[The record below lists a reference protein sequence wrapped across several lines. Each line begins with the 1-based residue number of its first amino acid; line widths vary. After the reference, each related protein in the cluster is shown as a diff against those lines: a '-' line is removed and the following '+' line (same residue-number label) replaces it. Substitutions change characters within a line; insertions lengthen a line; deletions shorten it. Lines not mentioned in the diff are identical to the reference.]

1 MKYSV
6 DNYVL
11 VNNKH
16 IGKIIKIIWNHNGY
30 IIKLEYEPDYQDK
43 TLIQYQLIDFPN
55 KSGLM
60 LLTLNDDI
68 KLIKLDGSN
77 LEYLS
82 KYFNKDLLIKLL
94 NKVNG
99 VNQVIKNKQ
108 EKSDQNEKNTF
119 NQIYKPKNFLI
130 YRFEAGQEDDY
141 IKYITK
147 IISELFISDSVI
159 KWEEDFYYGSDIKSF
174 DTLGEENIDK
184 VIKPSLIN
192 VLEYFNPIDDLQ
204 IYDFKNTLMY
214 KHLIYDDNIDTLSL
228 GKELIGMIKTT
239 LINLQKSIEF
249 DNGEKLLTKTN
260 LFDFIKFRIIGSHIE
275 IVPTQ
280 FIGVNGP
287 SGYEELDKIEEPNVI
302 TNELVPNLQF
312 MQFQYTKPIDYSML
326 MPIVLGNK
334 TPQDIQANK
343 PQIDEVL
350 KIMSQEYIICLQPN
364 VDILLWVIAR
374 TIISWYADP
383 ILYKNIIKI
392 KILINMFRARG
403 SVQFNRDQGIQ
414 PLIQV
419 IPRYGKKN
427 VLKVLS
433 HLSYF
438 FFPYKKLGWK
448 SSDPTW
454 FDKIDNLMYYTNGS
468 LELKKYVKFL
478 LEFGSQSS
486 NPFVQDMSQINDGI
500 DNKVEYTKN

>member
-1 MKYSV
+1 MKYSI

-11 VNNKH
+11 VNNKY
-16 IGKIIKIIWNHNGY
+16 IGKIIKIVWNYNGY
-30 IIKLEYEPDYQDK
+30 IIKLEFDSEYQDK
-43 TLIQYQLIDFPN
+43 TLSQYQLVDLPD
-55 KSGLM
+55 KTGLM

-77 LEYLS
+77 LDYLS
-82 KYFNKDLLIKLL
+82 KFYSKDLLIQLL

-99 VNQVIKNKQ
+99 VNQVNQVSKTKINETDRINKINPFD
-108 EKSDQNEKNTF
+108 K
-119 NQIYKPKNFLI
+119 IYKPKNYLI

-141 IKYITK
+141 VKYITK
-147 IISELFISDSVI
+147 IISDLFISDSAI
-159 KWEEDFYYGSDIKSF
+159 KWEEDFYLGSYTKSY
-174 DTLGEENIDK
+174 DTLGEKNIDA
-184 VIKPSLIN
+184 VIKPTLIN
-192 VLEYFNPIDDLQ
+192 VLEYFNPIDDSHT
-204 IYDFKNTLMY
+204 YDFKNTLMY

-239 LINLQKSIEF
+239 LINLQKLIEF
-249 DNGEKLLTKTN
+249 DNGEKLLTQTN
-260 LFDFIKFRIIGSHIE
+260 LFDFIKFRIVGAHIE
-275 IVPTQ
+275 IIPTE
-280 FIGVNGP
+280 FIKTNG
-287 SGYEELDKIEEPNVI
+287 SNSYEESNVI

-312 MQFQYTKPIDYSML
+312 MQFQYSKPIDYSML
-326 MPIVLGNK
+326 LPIVLDNK

-343 PQIDEVL
+343 PQIDEAL
-350 KIMSQEYIICLQPN
+350 KIMSQEYIIGFQPN

-374 TIISWYADP
+374 IIISWYADP

-448 SSDPTW
+448 YSDPTW
-454 FDKIDNLMYYTNGS
+454 FDKVDNLMYYTNGS

-478 LEFGSQSS
+478 LEFGSQPP
-486 NPFVQDMSQINDGI
+486 NPFVQDMSQINDGT